1 MSDKYYH
8 PDTDFYRKLDV
19 ALPTADSHG
28 TEEDIRK
35 NLTPLKPYS
44 WHLEGNQ
51 LIGLTDT
58 GKFAQTIDPNYICK
72 GIDSSGM
79 PILEKIVVK

>member
-1 MSDKYYH
+1 MSKYYH
-8 PDTDFYRKLDV
+8 PDTDYFRKLDV

-28 TEEDIRK
+28 TEQEIQE

-44 WHLEGNQ
+44 WHLEGNK

-58 GKFAQTIDPNYICK
+58 GNFAQTIDPAYICK
-72 GIDSSGM
+72 GMDDKGL
-79 PILEKIVVK
+79 PILERVVL